1 MPGVPGRF
9 RPQALSDLWPR
20 GPLAAVRSGSLSAH
34 GLQSQRKMRS
44 EMAKPKA
51 VCRLPL
57 QSPKKPRSPCGG
69 VQANWRVSG
78 TWRGCGSARRS
89 RHPNGNALGV
99 PDQPPLSS
107 WAAGRDTPG
116 PPPGLVLSPKPR
128 ADSLFGLGFVL
139 GPAAMAAISGDR
151 LGWHVDSA
159 FCGQAAPASSAPT
172 AASIRITITVIFTA
186 GFYIVESR
194 LWRRLQILMVSSH
207 GGPTAESYEP

>member
-1 MPGVPGRF
+1 MACNHNA
-9 RPQALSDLWPR
+9 QCALKW
-20 GPLAAVRSGSLSAH
+20 
-34 GLQSQRKMRS
+34 QSRKPS
-44 EMAKPKA
+44 A

-159 FCGQAAPASSAPT
+159 PCGQAAPASSAPT

-207 GGPTAESYEP
+207 GGPTAESYVP